1 MGKTLLAMNESPV
14 KAACAKSAWAAPP
27 RLVRA
32 ALRIYLPQG
41 KTMAADQAND
51 QVAEMDY
58 PAHERNYSGFLR
70 LLKISMVI
78 VAIIAAIVIT
88 IIAN

>member
-1 MGKTLLAMNESPV
+1 MST
-14 KAACAKSAWAAPP
+14 
-27 RLVRA
+27 
-32 ALRIYLPQG
+32 
-41 KTMAADQAND
+41 DQANH

-70 LLKISMVI
+70 LLKISMVVI
-78 VAIIAAIVIT
+78 AIIAAIVIT